1 MFLKYTNVRCEV
13 PFRMLTSHLHGFLA
27 LANAEVPFLSGLE
40 VGVTAPGD
48 AVSGARRFVVI
59 TGLSGAGKTNALRAF
74 EDAGYYCIDN
84 LPPKMIPNVLA
95 LAPPEDDGATGVVV
109 VVDIRGRRYFG
120 EELETGLGFVKDGSG
135 WEPRIIFL
143 EADDRTLVRRYKES
157 RRPHPAATNGDVL
170 AAIRAERRDL
180 SGLREIAD
188 VVVDT
193 SSLSALE
200 VKGRFARLVEAPR
213 SRLSVSLISF
223 GFKHGAPLDV
233 DMLLDVRFLPNP
245 HYDPDLRPLTG
256 HDDPVR
262 AAVLG
267 QPDTIEFLAHLRGLL
282 AFLVPRYAE
291 EGKTYFTL
299 GIGCTGG
306 RHRSVAVVEEIA
318 RDLKGEG
325 VAGSS
330 VDFFVRHRDLEAG
343 QQVS

>member
-1 MFLKYTNVRCEV
+1 
-13 PFRMLTSHLHGFLA
+13 MLTSHLHGFFA
-27 LANAEVPFLSGLE
+27 LASTEVPFLSGVE
-40 VGVTAPGD
+40 VGVPAPGD
-48 AVSGARRFVVI
+48 AASGARRIVVI

-84 LPPKMIPNVLA
+84 LPRRMIPDVLA
-95 LAPPEDDGATGVVV
+95 LAPEGGAGVVV

-120 EELETGLGFVKDGSG
+120 GGLEGDLGPVKDESG

-143 EADDRTLVRRYKES
+143 EADDPTLVRRYKES

-213 SRLSVSLISF
+213 SKLSVSLISF

-256 HDDPVR
+256 RDEPVR
-262 AAVLG
+262 DAVLG
-267 QPDTIEFLAHLRGLL
+267 QKDTKEFLDHLRGLL

-306 RHRSVAVVEEIA
+306 RHRSVTVVEEVA
-318 RDLKGEG
+318 RYLREKSVGG
-325 VAGSS
+325 PS
-330 VDFFVRHRDLEAG
+330 VDLFVRHRDLESG
-343 QQVS
+343 Q